1 MRGKREKGFSGGGK
15 ELRLLLMKAGL
26 ALAALA
32 AAALYF
38 RIKFLLL
45 AAAVLVYR
53 LTLPL
58 LMSQRKSRQGRRL
71 RKEAVLWLEELT
83 LGLKA
88 GKALAAATR
97 DLARHI
103 LASRG
108 KVISDGQAAAAWRQC
123 LGLLELNYPV
133 DLAYKELALG
143 LDIAEFRALAAVL
156 ASAVKTGASLSQ
168 VFIQCTAA
176 IREQLEGWEA
186 LEARLAARRLEG
198 CFLAA
203 APAVYTAFLRLVTPA
218 YMAPLYSGLGP
229 VITTVVFGLQIAGSF
244 LFFHLLLR
252 EEGPAAE
259 LMLADFQEEM
269 ALQLSAGLSLPEA
282 WQQAAG
288 SRRSAALLTETEG
301 MTGGVDSLLIAV
313 AGQLAV
319 GVPFAAALEGVR
331 FREGME
337 LRRLIELLLQNYGL
351 GSSSLAAMLRLEAK
365 ESRQR
370 CLLSQKARDSRRETW
385 LLFPMIL
392 LLVSSLL
399 LTAAP
404 ALLSL

>member
-1 MRGKREKGFSGGGK
+1 MEGK

-38 RIKFLLL
+38 RIKALLL
-45 AAAVLVYR
+45 AAAALVYR
-53 LTLPL
+53 LILPL
-58 LMSQRKSRQGRRL
+58 LMKHRASLQGRQL

-88 GKALAAATR
+88 GKALAVATR
-97 DLARHI
+97 DLGHRI

-108 KVISDGQAAAAWRQC
+108 KAIGDGQAAAAWRQC
-123 LGLLELNYPV
+123 LSLLELNYPV
-133 DLAYKELALG
+133 ELAYKELSLG
-143 LDIAEFRALAAVL
+143 LNIAEFRALAAVL

-176 IREQLEGWEA
+176 IREQLEGWEV

-198 CFLAA
+198 CLLAA
-203 APAVYTAFLRLVTPA
+203 APAVYMAFLRLVTPA
-218 YMAPLYSGLGP
+218 YMEPLYSGMGQ

-244 LFFHLLLR
+244 LFFHLLLC
-252 EEGPAAE
+252 EEGPAVE
-259 LMLADFQEEM
+259 LILADFQEEM

-282 WQQAAG
+282 WQQAVH
-288 SRRSAALLTETEG
+288 SRRSATGLEG
-301 MTGGVDSLLIAV
+301 AEKKAGNIDSLLLSV
-313 AGQLAV
+313 TGQMAV
-319 GVPFAAALEGVR
+319 GVPFAAALER
-331 FREGME
+331 AKFREGTE
-337 LRRLIELLLQNYGL
+337 LRRLIELLLQNYDL

-370 CLLSQKARDSRRETW
+370 CLLGQKARESRRETW
-385 LLFPMIL
+385 LLFPMVL